1 MLIHEEYSSI
11 LEYLQKTYSKCF
23 PVGNTP
29 PLPLAVGIHK
39 QLLASEELPFTKVKI
54 RRFLKRYTTSKEY
67 RRNLIVGNPRVDL
80 NGNYWGTV
88 TEEEIDQDYAN
99 TIIEGVKQNLV
110 KIDEMISSSLKNWTI
125 DRIPRVDR
133 NILRLAVYELL
144 FQKDV
149 PVNVVISEA
158 VNLAESLSTDDSASF
173 VNATLATISKKL
185 N

>member
-1 MLIHEEYSSI
+1 MSAR
-11 LEYLQKTYSKCF
+11 SK
-23 PVGNTP
+23 
-29 PLPLAVGIHK
+29 A
-39 QLLASEELPFTKVKI
+39 
-54 RRFLKRYTTSKEY
+54 RKRA
-67 RRNLIVGNPRVDL
+67 LDAIFQADL
-80 NGNYWGTV
+80 NEVAIATQSLG
-88 TEEEIDQDYAN
+88 EEEFDQNYAN

-158 VNLAESLSTDDSASF
+158 VNLAETLSTDDSASF

>member
-1 MLIHEEYSSI
+1 MSAR
-11 LEYLQKTYSKCF
+11 SK
-23 PVGNTP
+23 
-29 PLPLAVGIHK
+29 A
-39 QLLASEELPFTKVKI
+39 
-54 RRFLKRYTTSKEY
+54 RKRA
-67 RRNLIVGNPRVDL
+67 LDAIFQADL
-80 NGNYWGTV
+80 NEVAIATQSLG
-88 TEEEIDQDYAN
+88 EDEIDQDYAN

-110 KIDEMISSSLKNWTI
+110 KVDEMISSSLKNWTI